1 MNGINVLT
9 DTNIIIFL
17 TNGNNDVANLLSD
30 KKICISEIT
39 ELECL
44 SYKEL
49 KNEDLKILKNLFE
62 EIVILKLNDD
72 IKKFTILLKR
82 KYSLKLPD
90 AIIAATSIVF
100 NYPLITADK
109 KFRQIEELNLIYFQ
123 I

>member
-9 DTNIIIFL
+9 DTNIIIYL

-30 KKICISEIT
+30 KKIYISEIT

-49 KNEDLKILKNLFE
+49 KNEDLKILNNLFE
-62 EIVILKLNDD
+62 EIVILKLNDE

-100 NYPLITADK
+100 NYPLLTADK